1 MDFERFTGNPSPLGG
16 RRWYVSVTVRGRTG
30 EFLLDTGASHSLV
43 SNKFYSLLS
52 DNHDDFKM
60 KVNACSADGSSLQTF
75 GRTFLPM
82 MMGGKEYVFS
92 PTIAEMNDDGILGLD
107 FTSLYGGILNP
118 REGKLFVKYPYKSTI
133 QCVLRQVSSVA
144 TVVQTVKIPSGT
156 TCDVLVTSDRS
167 LRGQLGVIEPDMVY
181 LSSIGL
187 ESADTLVGNVS
198 WNVIPISNPG
208 LDTIYLNKGVVV
220 GQVSSAQAVT
230 DDLSVKSKPNPVDGN
245 FEEERAKLVSDSDID
260 NDAQKEKLDRVL
272 QRYRNAF
279 GTPNN
284 VGRTSKVLHSINTGD
299 SEPFKI
305 PYRRLPLRKK
315 VIAEASIAEQLKL
328 GVIVPSNSPWSS
340 PVQMVTKKDGT
351 IRFCIDYRKLNGLT
365 KKNLYPLPRIDETLD
380 SLGGNNW
387 FCTLDLQSGYWQV
400 GMKEEDKEKTAFSSH
415 MGLFQYNVMPFG
427 LCNAPA
433 TFEAMMETLLSDML
447 WKKCLVYLD
456 DVIVFGKTFDDCL
469 ANLEEI
475 MRRIQ
480 SNGLKLKPKKCN
492 LFRKSINY
500 LGRVIS
506 TSGIKADPKKL
517 DSVANWDK
525 PANLKE
531 IRSFL
536 GFCSYYRDFIPGFT
550 RVSQPLQRLQH
561 WTPGRK
567 KETFPWGEEQDQ
579 SFDEIKSLFRET
591 PVLRYPTPMGHFIL
605 DTDASNDSIGAAL
618 SQVQEGDRGAYSFC

>member
-1 MDFERFTGNPSPLGG
+1 M
-16 RRWYVSVTVRGRTG
+16 
-30 EFLLDTGASHSLV
+30 
-43 SNKFYSLLS
+43 
-52 DNHDDFKM
+52 
-60 KVNACSADGSSLQTF
+60 
-75 GRTFLPM
+75 
-82 MMGGKEYVFS
+82 
-92 PTIAEMNDDGILGLD
+92 
-107 FTSLYGGILNP
+107 
-118 REGKLFVKYPYKSTI
+118 
-133 QCVLRQVSSVA
+133 
-144 TVVQTVKIPSGT
+144 
-156 TCDVLVTSDRS
+156 
-167 LRGQLGVIEPDMVY
+167 
-181 LSSIGL
+181 
-187 ESADTLVGNVS
+187 
-198 WNVIPISNPG
+198 
-208 LDTIYLNKGVVV
+208 
-220 GQVSSAQAVT
+220 
-230 DDLSVKSKPNPVDGN
+230 
-245 FEEERAKLVSDSDID
+245 
-260 NDAQKEKLDRVL
+260 L

-279 GTPNN
+279 GTPNIM
-284 VGRTSKVLHSINTGD
+284 GRTSKVLHSINTGD

-469 ANLEEI
+469 ANLEEV
-475 MRRIQ
+475 MGRIQ

-525 PANLKE
+525 PANPKE

-591 PVLRYPTPMGHFIL
+591 PVLRYPTSMGHFIL

-618 SQVQEGDRGAYSFC
+618 SQIQDGIEVPIAFASNSMNKAQRNYCTTKRELLAVVVYTKKFRHFLWGGDFTLRTDHSALKWLLNF